1 MAERPIPGAEVRP
14 SRKSSRIAA
23 IKLKRARQSTR
34 SGTRVAFGN
43 GGGVAA
49 DPATTAWPPSTA
61 QSCRP
66 RTRAFL
72 GERRLR
78 DNSPVTAGT
87 SQMARRPCFAPD
99 TDRVPQMS
107 EVLMHYILVRAP
119 HPGLVGSP
127 EQEVKPESSSQGQV
141 GKAIDFAYVQPPPPA
156 SPCTG
161 FPAHVGL
168 VEVLQDSAMKPLNF
182 LIHCPIS
189 ADPATTASASEH
201 GQSVRPEVLGILKNV
216 LMHYILVWAPHPRLV
231 GSPEQ
236 EVEADSSSQG
246 QVGKAIDSADVQ
258 PPSRTGQC
266 TGFPAHVGLVG
277 VLQVFAM
284 KPLNFLIH
292 HPIWVA
298 IRASQGVVADPATTA
313 SASEH
318 GQSVR
323 PEDLGILKNVSK
335 IQQPGASRDCSDGE
349 AAFFCT

>member
-182 LIHCPIS
+182 LIHRPIS

-216 LMHYILVWAPHPRLV
+216 
-231 GSPEQ
+231 
-236 EVEADSSSQG
+236 
-246 QVGKAIDSADVQ
+246 
-258 PPSRTGQC
+258 
-266 TGFPAHVGLVG
+266 
-277 VLQVFAM
+277 
-284 KPLNFLIH
+284 
-292 HPIWVA
+292 
-298 IRASQGVVADPATTA
+298 
-313 SASEH
+313 
-318 GQSVR
+318 
-323 PEDLGILKNVSK
+323 SK

>member
-182 LIHCPIS
+182 LIHRPIS

-201 GQSVRPEVLGILKNV
+201 GQSVRPEVLGILKN
-216 LMHYILVWAPHPRLV
+216 MQPDKIHGRASHPGSG

-236 EVEADSSSQG
+236 EVKPDISVQVEEGKLSSVQWNEAFVSAQVSLSGAALSLHFSFCPLGIPCNDS
-246 QVGKAIDSADVQ
+246 V
-258 PPSRTGQC
+258 
-266 TGFPAHVGLVG
+266 
-277 VLQVFAM
+277 
-284 KPLNFLIH
+284 
-292 HPIWVA
+292 
-298 IRASQGVVADPATTA
+298 
-313 SASEH
+313 ASER
-318 GQSVR
+318 SKSMW
-323 PEDLGILKNVSK
+323 PEELGILWRTLSK
-335 IQQPGASRDCSDGE
+335 RRRPSDSRNFPARE
-349 AAFFCT
+349 AAFLHTRHGSASPDVRDK

>member
-182 LIHCPIS
+182 LIHRPIS
-189 ADPATTASASEH
+189 TLR
-201 GQSVRPEVLGILKNV
+201 QR
-216 LMHYILVWAPHPRLV
+216 R
-231 GSPEQ
+231 
-236 EVEADSSSQG
+236 
-246 QVGKAIDSADVQ
+246 Q
-258 PPSRTGQC
+258 PPSTAKACGPRSW
-266 TGFPAHVGLVG
+266 A
-277 VLQVFAM
+277 
-284 KPLNFLIH
+284 FLRM
-292 HPIWVA
+292 HPIPGSWVPLSRKSRQIA
-298 IRASQGVVADPATTA
+298 AVKAKWARQLTRQMSSPRHALANA
-313 SASEH
+313 
-318 GQSVR
+318 
-323 PEDLGILKNVSK
+323 
-335 IQQPGASRDCSDGE
+335 PGFLHMWALWEYYRSLR
-349 AAFFCT
+349 